1 MSNILKILKATGNNQ
16 AYEAGDYFYFEGLT
30 NCYIMLNVTDKVKDD
45 IKQEFNFK
53 YIFLCLVCD
62 TGYIN
67 GLRKQNLEY
76 YQYVFQKSWYDNK
89 TLEIFICDILNNFHR
104 IDYKECE
111 HIFMDYF
118 LEELFD
124 E

>member
-1 MSNILKILKATGNNQ
+1 MSNILKTLKSKGYNQ
-16 AYEAGDYFYFEGLT
+16 AYGAGDYFYFEGAT
-30 NCYIMLNVTDKVKDD
+30 TCYVMLNVTDKVKDN

-53 YIFLCLVCD
+53 YIFLCLACD

-67 GLRKQNLEY
+67 ELRKQNLDY
-76 YQYVFQKSWYDNK
+76 YQYVFKKTWCDNR
-89 TLEIFICDILNNFHR
+89 TLEVLICDIINNFHR

-111 HIFMDYF
+111 HIFTDYF